1 MSRETLV
8 IPEKKTKIQKIKKK
22 FNNPEMSDSTATKI
36 ASLEVTNSL
45 LKAATITAGIITT
58 IDVFTPDP
66 VFGLDEAALASIT
79 GLLKYSSTLVENKIE
94 DLANSDDTSI
104 KMDEVTKL
112 TEQLSNAAS
121 NVKRSRSTKK

>member
-1 MSRETLV
+1 MSRETVV
-8 IPEKKTKIQKIKKK
+8 IPEKKRKIEKIKKK
-22 FNNPEMSDSTATKI
+22 FSNPEMSDSTATKI

>member
-1 MSRETLV
+1 MSRETVV
-8 IPEKKTKIQKIKKK
+8 IPEKKTKIEKIKKR

-121 NVKRSRSTKK
+121 NVKRSRSTTK

>member
-1 MSRETLV
+1 MRRETLV
-8 IPEKKTKIQKIKKK
+8 IPEKKTKIEKIKKK

>member
-8 IPEKKTKIQKIKKK
+8 IPEKKTKIEKIKKK

-45 LKAATITAGIITT
+45 LKAATITTGIITT

>member
-8 IPEKKTKIQKIKKK
+8 IPEKKTKIERIKKK

>member
-1 MSRETLV
+1 MSRETVV
-8 IPEKKTKIQKIKKK
+8 IPEKKTKIEKIKKK

>member
-8 IPEKKTKIQKIKKK
+8 IPEKKTKIEKIKKK

>member
-1 MSRETLV
+1 MSRETVV
-8 IPEKKTKIQKIKKK
+8 IPEKKTKIEKIKKR

>member
-1 MSRETLV
+1 MSRETVV
-8 IPEKKTKIQKIKKK
+8 IPEKKRKIEKIKKK
-22 FNNPEMSDSTATKI
+22 FSNPEMSDSTATKI

-66 VFGLDEAALASIT
+66 VFGLYEAALASIT
-79 GLLKYSSTLVENKIE
+79 GLLKYYSTIVEKKIE

>member
-1 MSRETLV
+1 MSRETVV
-8 IPEKKTKIQKIKKK
+8 IPEKKRKIEKIKKK

-36 ASLEVTNSL
+36 ASLEVTNNL

-58 IDVFTPDP
+58 IDIFTPDP

-79 GLLKYSSTLVENKIE
+79 GLLKYSSTIVENKIE
-94 DLANSDDTSI
+94 DLAKSDDASI

-112 TEQLSNAAS
+112 TEQLSNTAKA
-121 NVKRSRSTKK
+121 VKSSRNHKK

>member
-1 MSRETLV
+1 MSRETVV